1 MAGLHSSGFW
11 SLYNMAGLHSSI
23 YEVCT
28 IWLDYTVADLWSLY
42 NMAGLHS
49 SGFMKFVQYGW
60 ITQ

>member
-1 MAGLHSSGFW
+1 MAGLHSS
-11 SLYNMAGLHSSI
+11 
-23 YEVCT
+23 
-28 IWLDYTVADLWSLY
+28 DLAIKFLY

>member
-1 MAGLHSSGFW
+1 MAGLHSSGFMKFVQYGW
-11 SLYNMAGLHSSI
+11 I
-23 YEVCT
+23 
-28 IWLDYTVADLWSLY
+28 TVADLWSLY